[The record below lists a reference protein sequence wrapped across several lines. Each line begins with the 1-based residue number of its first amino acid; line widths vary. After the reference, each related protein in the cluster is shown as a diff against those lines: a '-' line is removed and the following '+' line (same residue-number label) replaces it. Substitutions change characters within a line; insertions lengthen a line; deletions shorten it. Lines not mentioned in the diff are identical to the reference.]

1 MIQHKRYLLSCEQD
15 IIECLFR
22 FGQPMT
28 EFWIYDNLCSLY
40 TRTQVRIA
48 LSVLY
53 KMDCLGISTDKDW
66 YLLNLHS
73 PYVITIIS
81 RIPCA

>member
-1 MIQHKRYLLSCEQD
+1 MKRYLLQCEQD

-28 EFWIYDNLCSLY
+28 EYWLYDNLCCRY
-40 TRTQVRIA
+40 TKKQVHIA

-53 KMDCLGISTDKDW
+53 KMDCLGVSIDTDW

-73 PYVITIIS
+73 PYVITII
-81 RIPCA
+81 AKLA